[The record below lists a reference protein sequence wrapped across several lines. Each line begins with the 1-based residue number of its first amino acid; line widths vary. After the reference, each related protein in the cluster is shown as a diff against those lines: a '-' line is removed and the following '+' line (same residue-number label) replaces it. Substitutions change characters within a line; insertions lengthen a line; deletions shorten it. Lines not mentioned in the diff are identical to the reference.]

1 MRQRH
6 GETSVTW
13 IRLQGVKIVQA
24 KGRVYAY
31 HRGTG
36 KRLKAAPTM
45 VGGQWSATPAL
56 IAEVAAIE
64 AVKSVKAGTVHALIA
79 SYREARAFGELSD
92 RTKKDYRAILIWMA
106 DRAGNE
112 SPRLLT
118 PVRAREIRDV
128 AVRKH
133 GFRFGKYVCQVMRV
147 VWQHGVDYGFA
158 SDNPWR
164 AVSLPKRPKGM
175 PEANRPW
182 TPGEVLVAL
191 GDAPIGLARA
201 YALTLM
207 GFRPSEVPG
216 IAWTMLTADGI
227 VKRSD
232 KTAFDAVQPVP
243 VALAHLFASDNRPA
257 ETIASN
263 RYAKPFTVTGLAKA
277 AGEHLAKLHKAGKIG
292 TGCTLKGLNHT
303 LGTALAERGV
313 DPRAARDAMQKKSMV
328 MAEHY
333 SRRADTRANAKKALG
348 ELDEWLKK
356 APSLENSGRKVGKP
370 PRSRVVEN
378 SKKPK

>member
-1 MRQRH
+1 M
-6 GETSVTW
+6 TSVTW
-13 IRLQGVKIVQA
+13 VRLQGVKIVQA

-31 HRGTG
+31 HRATG
-36 KRLKAAPTM
+36 KRLKATPKFVA
-45 VGGQWSATPAL
+45 GEWSATPEL
-56 IAEVAAIE
+56 TAEVAAIE
-64 AVKSVKAGTVHALIA
+64 AARATIKPDSVHALFV
-79 SYREARAFGELSD
+79 SYRASRAFEELSE
-92 RTKKDYRAILIWMA
+92 RTKKDYRRILIWMG
-106 DRAGNE
+106 DRAGTE
-112 SPRLLT
+112 SPRSLT

-182 TPGEVLVAL
+182 TPKEVMVAL

-216 IAWTMLTADGI
+216 ILWKMLTADGV

-243 VALAHLFASDNRPA
+243 VAVAYLFAKDNRPA
-257 ETIASN
+257 DTIASN
-263 RYAKPFTVTGLAKA
+263 RYGKPFTVSGLAKA

-292 TGCTLKGLNHT
+292 AGCTLKGLNHT

-313 DPRAARDAMQKKSMV
+313 DARASRDAMQKKSMV

-333 SRRADTRANAKKALG
+333 SRRADTRANTKKALG
-348 ELDEWLKK
+348 ELDKWLKNG
-356 APSLENSGRKVGKP
+356 PGLENSGRKVGKP
-370 PRSRVVEN
+370 PRTRVVEN
-378 SKKPK
+378 NKKPK